1 MSDSFPPAVAAV
13 HCVCFLLLRD
23 GHVLLERRRQDKAV
37 DPGLI
42 MVPGGHMEAG
52 ETHLQTLLREVRE
65 ELGIEPVNV
74 AYVCSLLHPTTEL
87 QLLHYYRVTSW
98 QGEPVALE
106 AEELIW
112 FPLERLDE
120 LHLSPD
126 DVAVREAIRLY
137 GLA

>member
-1 MSDSFPPAVAAV
+1 MSDSFSPALAAV

-42 MVPGGHMEAG
+42 MVPGGHVEEG
-52 ETHLQTLLREVRE
+52 ESHLQTLQREVRE
-65 ELGIEPVNV
+65 ELGIEPVAA

-87 QLLHYYRVTSW
+87 QVLHYYRVSDWT
-98 QGEPVALE
+98 GEPVAHE

-112 FPLERLDE
+112 FPLDRLAE
-120 LHLSPD
+120 LNLSPD
-126 DVAVREAIRLY
+126 DVAVREALRLY
-137 GLA
+137 GPA